1 MRLIDVDA
9 LLEKDEWVTYEAV
22 PLNDIYRVI
31 AGHSDYHGYNI
42 LAALTCIAEGKAV
55 NPVKPL
61 EAEPVRHA
69 LWEECD
75 WVEFDGFECIRY
87 PKKGRV
93 CTNCRNA
100 FKKEFVDDRRVRF
113 CPHCGVE
120 MASGAKS
127 EEMTD
132 LLADFSEGADLEH
145 MTRFAM
151 LQAFKNK

>member
-1 MRLIDVDA
+1 MRLIDADA
-9 LLEKDEWVTYEAV
+9 LYEKANGLSWRGRSVIQHA
-22 PLNDIYRVI
+22 LRVSPTI
-31 AGHSDYHGYNI
+31 
-42 LAALTCIAEGKAV
+42 
-55 NPVKPL
+55 
-61 EAEPVRHA
+61 EAEPVRYA

-75 WVEFDGFECIRY
+75 WVEFDGFECVRY

-113 CPHCGVE
+113 CPHCGFK

-132 LLADFSEGADLEH
+132 LLADFSEDTDLEH
-145 MTRFAM
+145 MTRFAV